1 MVKPYKNYLK
11 KYLFNSIM
19 PVSYRDF
26 FQLKD
31 NYTIEELK
39 QARNNKIN
47 TLAKLDISEQDKKA
61 YAEHIINLYNE
72 AKFDL
77 AHLHSLSP
85 FRPWSFNLF
94 NDNFFNEIEK
104 SFQFNKDNID
114 QYNSYSSASSYQS
127 ITNSDG
133 TKTVIEKNKTS
144 KNGKLDEKINTYQ
157 VDKSGT
163 KQPITLDEALC
174 TFNKNTQSKPIYK
187 KIDYNI

>member
-1 MVKPYKNYLK
+1 
-11 KYLFNSIM
+11 M
-19 PVSYRDF
+19 PVGYRDF

-31 NYTIEELK
+31 NFSIEELK
-39 QARNNKIN
+39 QAKNNKIN

-77 AHLHSLSP
+77 AHLNSISS
-85 FRPWSFNLF
+85 FRPLSFSLF

-104 SFQFNKDNID
+104 FFQTNNNFN

-133 TKTVIEKNKTS
+133 TKTVIEQNKTS
-144 KNGKLDEKINTYQ
+144 KNGKLDEKTNTYQ

-174 TFNKNTQSKPIYK
+174 VFNKNTQSKPIHK